1 MDEVILKIPEHY
13 PMTDDE
19 LFELCVANKELRIE
33 RDENGQ
39 LIIMSPA
46 GGITGNINFK
56 LTGIFSQ
63 WMEENAHLG
72 YGFDSATGFRLRDK
86 SMRSPDVSFVKKEKW
101 EALSLEDQEKF
112 APVCPDFVIEL
123 RSKSDSLEQLKSK
136 MEKWISN
143 GCELG
148 WLIDPIEKK
157 SYIYKPNLSTKE
169 VNGFDKLLSGEDLLP
184 GFELDLSR
192 LSVK

>member
-1 MDEVILKIPEHY
+1 MDEMILRIPEQY

-19 LFELCVANKELRIE
+19 LFAFCAANKELRIE

-46 GGITGNINFK
+46 GGITGNLNFR
-56 LTGIFSQ
+56 LTGIFAQ
-63 WMEENAHLG
+63 WAEQNSHLG

-86 SMRSPDVSFVKKEKW
+86 SMRSPDVSWVSKEKW
-101 EALSLEDQEKF
+101 EKLALDDQEKF

-123 RSKSDSLEQLKSK
+123 RSKSDSISQLKSK

-143 GCELG
+143 GCRLG
-148 WLIDPIEKK
+148 WLIDPLNKK
-157 SYIYKPNLSTKE
+157 VYIYTPTSTDE
-169 VNGFDKLLSGEDLLP
+169 LSGFSSKLAGGNVLP

-192 LSVK
+192 LN